1 MPSSLYYDGHFLGGP
16 FPDII
21 EAIQYV
27 IDTQR
32 ELRIW
37 SFEEDFP
44 ERLSLER
51 WLSERPA

>member
-16 FPDII
+16 FSDII